1 MLKEASLLNSEQRV
15 SKTRICICVDDFGL
29 SEGVNTAVLTLVA
42 QRRVHATS
50 CMVFAP
56 AWVGGAAA
64 LHQLDGHRMDI
75 GLHLDFTEYTS
86 QPSMRHSLRALIVK
100 SMFGLLDTAEIR
112 AEIQAQFDAFER
124 AMGRRPDFI
133 DGHQHVHQLPC
144 IRDMLVAE
152 MQQRYGH
159 ARPWIRI
166 SQGLPFGAEVR
177 TSGWRVAVKS
187 AVISVLGSRALSGLA
202 RRAGIARNGRLLGIH
217 GFGSDEEGYRLQLDK
232 WLNSA
237 TDTDLLMCHPS
248 ARACADDAIG
258 EAREIEFSVLQGA
271 ALPRMLAK
279 HGIVLR
285 AMSQMRRSQC

>member
-1 MLKEASLLNSEQRV
+1 
-15 SKTRICICVDDFGL
+15 
-29 SEGVNTAVLTLVA
+29 
-42 QRRVHATS
+42 
-50 CMVFAP
+50 
-56 AWVGGAAA
+56 
-64 LHQLDGHRMDI
+64 MDI
-75 GLHLDFTEYTS
+75 GLHLDFTEYPS

-152 MQQRYGH
+152 MQRRYGH

-166 SQGLPFGAEVR
+166 SHGLPFGADVR
-177 TSGWRVAVKS
+177 TSGWRVAIKS
-187 AVISVLGSRALSGLA
+187 AAISALGSRALSGLA

-217 GFGSDEEGYRLQLDK
+217 GFDSDEEGYRLQLDK
-232 WLNSA
+232 WLNAA

-248 ARACADDAIG
+248 VQASADDPIG
-258 EAREIEFSVLQGA
+258 EARESEFSVLQGA
-271 ALPRMLAK
+271 ALPRLLAK
-279 HGIVLR
+279 HGIVLLP
-285 AMSQMRRSQC
+285 MSQMHRTQR

>member
-1 MLKEASLLNSEQRV
+1 
-15 SKTRICICVDDFGL
+15 
-29 SEGVNTAVLTLVA
+29 
-42 QRRVHATS
+42 
-50 CMVFAP
+50 
-56 AWVGGAAA
+56 
-64 LHQLDGHRMDI
+64 MDI
-75 GLHLDFTEYTS
+75 GLHLDFTEYPS
-86 QPSMRHSLRALIVK
+86 QPGMRHSLRALIVK
-100 SMFGLLDTAEIR
+100 SMLGLLDTAEIR

-159 ARPWIRI
+159 ATPWIRI
-166 SQGLPFGAEVR
+166 SQGLPFGADVR

-217 GFGSDEEGYRLQLDK
+217 GFDSDEEGYRLQLDK
-232 WLNSA
+232 WLNAA

-248 ARACADDAIG
+248 AQASADDPIG
-258 EAREIEFSVLQGA
+258 EARESEFSVLRGA
-271 ALPRMLAK
+271 ALPRLLAK
-279 HGIVLR
+279 HGIVLLP
-285 AMSQMRRSQC
+285 MSQMRRTQR